1 MKSVSIRCMHVHWH
15 IQISSPDHKRKAVH
29 MKRIYFIYNLKSGK
43 GTIRSKLGDVID
55 LCTKAGY
62 EVTARSTQSRMDA
75 CTVAEY
81 ACLQNY
87 DMIACSGGDG
97 TLNEVVH
104 GVMNSGMSVPIGYIP
119 SGSTND
125 FSRGLGI
132 PRGIVNAAGWM
143 LQGGRYVC
151 DVGQFNDKYFM
162 YVAAFGALVSVT
174 YETPQQTKNV
184 LGHAA
189 YILNGITRLNTIR
202 SYHMRVEYDG
212 KCIEDDFIFGM
223 VTNSAS
229 VAGMIS
235 LENFLLDDG
244 VYEVTLVK
252 TPRNPLDLHKI
263 VNSLLNI
270 KEDLD
275 TRQIKCFRA
284 SRIRFTSAEPV
295 PWTVDG
301 ECGGDVTQA
310 EVINLKRAVTFA
322 VGQQSNPEGT

>member
-1 MKSVSIRCMHVHWH
+1 
-15 IQISSPDHKRKAVH
+15 

-119 SGSTND
+119 SGSPND

-132 PRGIVNAAGWM
+132 PRGIVNADGWM

-212 KCIEDDFIFGM
+212 ECIEDNFIFGM

-284 SRIRFTSAEPV
+284 SRISFTSAEPV